1 MTAGIQTKPSPGK
14 RFDQNSQVNVTPFVD
29 VMLVLLIIFMVA
41 APMATIGIPLDLNAP
56 NPPPAVPIAEPVFV
70 SLQDTGTI
78 NIGTEKSGETA
89 ADWSTFQAVL
99 SQKTAG
105 DLSRQIV
112 VRADQKVRYADVMRL
127 MDELHRRGYKNKML
141 VAEDVID

>member
-1 MTAGIQTKPSPGK
+1 MTAGIQIKSNAGK
-14 RFDQNSQVNVTPFVD
+14 RFDQNSEVNVTPFVD

-56 NPPPAVPIAEPVFV
+56 SPPQPVQIAEPVFV

-89 ADWSTFQAVL
+89 ADWSTLQAVL
-99 SQKTAG
+99 SQKTGG